1 MQVRKLIS
9 QNSESFTS
17 TEHKLSATLLADYP
31 FAGLKPIQDLSATTK
46 ISTASISRFVNK
58 IGFKGYIEFQRQLI
72 EELKASQR
80 SPIDLYETRQP
91 VSCDN
96 FTDFVGRAMKLM
108 EMATETVTSA
118 QFELLC
124 NLFADEQRSI
134 FVIGGRVSDTIAQFF
149 SRHLRQI
156 RPRVYHLPSD
166 PETWP
171 EYILRMKPKDILVI
185 IDFRRYQ
192 ANLASLAEY
201 AVKENNTQVVLFTD
215 KWLSPIAGSAKHI
228 LGLPIEIGTVWDSYV
243 STFALIEA
251 MLARTAEL
259 DWDVVGKRIEN
270 WDALRISMEQK
281 DDK

>member
-1 MQVRKLIS
+1 MQIRKLIS
-9 QNSESFTS
+9 QNSENFTS
-17 TEHKLSATLLADYP
+17 TEHKLSAALLADYP
-31 FAGLKPIQDLSATTK
+31 FAGLKPIQDLSELTK

-58 IGFKGYIEFQRQLI
+58 IGFKGYTEFQRQLI

-96 FTDFVGRAMKLM
+96 FTDFVGRATQLM

-192 ANLASLAEY
+192 ANLSSLAKY

-228 LGLPIEIGTVWDSYV
+228 FGLPIEIGTVWDSYV

-259 DWDVVGKRIEN
+259 NWDVVGQRIES